1 MSQATEE
8 MKQTQSVVVR
18 TLLQNITLIKSCIEM
33 SMTSLI
39 EPDSIINY
47 YYYYHYYQCF
57 TKTSFKLIAVAN
69 ETEICDTLLANL

>member
-18 TLLQNITLIKSCIEM
+18 TLLQ

-39 EPDSIINY
+39 ERDSIIN